1 MTPKQRLALRLSLQK
16 LRAEALA
23 QAPARIEPNRAD
35 ETQVGTTDEDAQAL
49 GEMLQVLSS
58 QRNKGRAELVA
69 RIDRAF
75 ARIDEEDFGLCAD
88 CEEEIP
94 FKRLQLVPYATL
106 CAQCQAKRDPRRG
119 AARKK
124 ITDYGD

>member
-1 MTPKQRLALRLSLQK
+1 MTPKQRLALRLALQK

>member
-1 MTPKQRLALRLSLQK
+1 MTPKQRLTLRLTLQK

-75 ARIDEEDFGLCAD
+75 ARVDEEDFGLCAD

-106 CAQCQAKRDPRRG
+106 CAQCQAKRDPKRG